1 MVKEGSHAYRTKYNL
16 TWLYPDENKVIVK
29 VGDETGERYS
39 SLVLAKDD
47 SPENYTE
54 IDILTPKSPWSQKC
68 HPLRSSPIQK
78 VKSPTRMPK
87 KLLDTIAVMQDR
99 VVTLQESNDMLTECI
114 LEMSQVVYSEEG
126 TI

>member
-1 MVKEGSHAYRTKYNL
+1 MRTEQKYNL

-54 IDILTPKSPWSQKC
+54 IDILTPEIPVE
-68 HPLRSSPIQK
+68 PEVPPIEIIPDPEGK
-78 VKSPTRMPK
+78 ITYEDAK